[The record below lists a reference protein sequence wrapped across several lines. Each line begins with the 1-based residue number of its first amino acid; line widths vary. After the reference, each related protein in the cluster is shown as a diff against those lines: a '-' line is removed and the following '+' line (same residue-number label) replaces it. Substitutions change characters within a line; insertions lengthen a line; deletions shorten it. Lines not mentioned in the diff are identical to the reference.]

1 MSTYILTVEPLLTHW
16 RGDTRRNSLP
26 YVCLHDSNFGHIQT
40 VKRELEARGIAC
52 FVNVY
57 GKEKGK

>member
-1 MSTYILTVEPLLTHW
+1 MSALIWTVEPLLMPW
-16 RGDTRRNSLP
+16 RGDTRRNSSP
-26 YVCLHDSNFGHIQT
+26 YVCLHDSNLGHIQT

-57 GKEKGK
+57 GKET